1 VADVYPAFLSKT
13 LTSLCEVLPT
23 PIALEALISLA
34 IYRATVPVSRLPAPT
49 IAAAHATLAA
59 VDEMLEAI
67 GVFDDEDNVLVDSVE
82 QLNAAEEERFQQR
95 IDQSMAD
102 WIDALTE
109 QIELE
114 SRRPDAQAAKRKK
127 PRRAKQQH
135 ARRRKR

>member
-1 VADVYPAFLSKT
+1 
-13 LTSLCEVLPT
+13 
-23 PIALEALISLA
+23 
-34 IYRATVPVSRLPAPT
+34 
-49 IAAAHATLAA
+49 
-59 VDEMLEAI
+59 
-67 GVFDDEDNVLVDSVE
+67 VDSVE